1 MTPKPPEGY
10 RLAVKGE
17 TYDPG
22 EDGKPAY
29 WWSPLRQGWVC
40 WVMPLTPHL
49 LPITE
54 NEYEGFSEDW
64 ATFAVPLTAM
74 EELAALS
81 QELGLYDVTDNPLV
95 KGEND
100 GSTLASVI
108 DRTAV

>member
-10 RLAVKGE
+10 RLAEPGE
-17 TYDPG
+17 TYYPKEGD
-22 EDGKPAY
+22 KPAL
-29 WWSPLRQGWVC
+29 WWSPNGGWSV
-40 WVMPLTPHL
+40 WQIPDQYLG
-49 LPITE
+49 ITE
-54 NEYEGFSEDW
+54 ETYKGYPEYLSI
-64 ATFAVPLTAM
+64 FAVPLTAM